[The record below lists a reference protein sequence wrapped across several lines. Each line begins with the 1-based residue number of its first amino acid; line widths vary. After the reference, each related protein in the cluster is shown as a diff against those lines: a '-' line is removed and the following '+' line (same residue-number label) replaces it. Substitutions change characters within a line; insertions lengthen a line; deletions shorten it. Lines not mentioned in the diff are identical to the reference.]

1 MDILKGIAEILK
13 LMKEYLIESNILL
26 VKNVILQIF
35 VTKTT

>member
-1 MDILKGIAEILK
+1 MDILKSIAEILK

-26 VKNVILQIF
+26 VKNVILHIF

>member
-1 MDILKGIAEILK
+1 MDILKSIAEILK

>member
-1 MDILKGIAEILK
+1 MDILKSIAEILK

-26 VKNVILQIF
+26 VKKVILQIF